1 VLGVAL
7 NGTSSVLYGTVP
19 ELVPEHRRER
29 AFGNFYTGT
38 IGGGAVAPTLFGL
51 AGDWAGIPVS
61 LGIAAGLVLVTLPL
75 AWLLR
80 PALAEPASA
89 R

>member
-1 VLGVAL
+1 
-7 NGTSSVLYGTVP
+7 
-19 ELVPEHRRER
+19 
-29 AFGNFYTGT
+29 
-38 IGGGAVAPTLFGL
+38 VAPTLFGL

-61 LGIAAGLVLVTLPL
+61 LVIAAGLVLATLPL

-80 PALAEPASA
+80 PALAEPAPV